1 MEIGSLDTDLSRGLS
16 LAEVICRS
24 KQYGFNELASRVDH
38 PLAQFLK
45 KFWGPSSW
53 MLELILFIS
62 LLLEKYDDLM
72 VVSILLMVNASLS
85 FFLERRAS
93 SIIETLKQRLRI
105 QVRVLRDAHWLAIW
119 LGSLGLKQQS

>member
-1 MEIGSLDTDLSRGLS
+1 
-16 LAEVICRS
+16 
-24 KQYGFNELASRVDH
+24 
-38 PLAQFLK
+38 
-45 KFWGPSSW
+45 

-62 LLLEKYDDLM
+62 LLLQKYDDLM
-72 VVSILLMVNASLS
+72 VVSILLTVNASLS